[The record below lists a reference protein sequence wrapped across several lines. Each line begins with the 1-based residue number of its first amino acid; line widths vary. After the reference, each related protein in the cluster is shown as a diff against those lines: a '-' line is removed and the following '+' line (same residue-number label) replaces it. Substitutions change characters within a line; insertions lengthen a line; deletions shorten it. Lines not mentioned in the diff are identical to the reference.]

1 MEKSI
6 EKGWHG
12 HTPWRNTTMHQN
24 IGKQKRAKEIHKL
37 FDFGKQLFASV
48 LRSRTGS
55 LSELSILLRFQ
66 KGTKGFERSYNKL
79 IPLME
84 SLKQA
89 YKNLVLS
96 TLPQEGLRLGIID
109 DTSTQK
115 SGKKFPKQTKHH
127 NSTKNSFFS
136 GMKTLCSSIYQK
148 GKVATISSEI
158 VGKGDHKLFVGKEHI
173 DVLLNEY
180 FVDIVLFDSWYAKSE
195 IINYLV
201 EKNASFIS
209 RLRSNN
215 VILSEFKKI
224 SLKKFAEKIEHRQYE
239 QIKMNN
245 KSYWV
250 YDTTLHLQA
259 YGKLRV
265 IFSKR
270 GVQEEPIFLVT
281 NTNFSSQFVDK
292 LYMRRFSIE
301 VFFKDAKQ
309 FLNFETFLCRNA
321 QKWDLHLHLINL
333 LHYTIQKRNS
343 ISKTV
348 RAIRENITDCLLF
361 INQNSLLNKFFDE
374 LIKMCPR

>member
-1 MEKSI
+1 MHKKFAEEK
-6 EKGWHG
+6 
-12 HTPWRNTTMHQN
+12 
-24 IGKQKRAKEIHKL
+24 IGKDIHKL
-37 FDFGKQLFASV
+37 FDFGRQLFASV

-55 LSELSILLRFQ
+55 LSELSTLLRFE
-66 KGTKGFERSYNKL
+66 KGTKGFERRYNKL
-79 IPLME
+79 LPLME
-84 SLKQA
+84 NLKQT

-96 TLPQEGLRLGIID
+96 TLPEEGLRLGIID
-109 DTSTQK
+109 DTSTEK
-115 SGKKFPKQTKHH
+115 SGKKFPKQTNHFDSSEKYH
-127 NSTKNSFFS
+127 FS
-136 GMKTLCSSIYQK
+136 GIKTLCSSIYQK
-148 GKVATISSEI
+148 GKIATIFSEI
-158 VGKGDHKLFVGKEHI
+158 VGEDDHKLVVGKEHI

-195 IINYLV
+195 IIDYLV
-201 EKNASFIS
+201 EKNVSFVS

-215 VILSEFKKI
+215 VILGEFKKI
-224 SLKKFAEKIEHRQYE
+224 SLKKFAEKIEHKQYKK
-239 QIKMNN
+239 IKMNN

-259 YGKLRV
+259 YGNLRI

-270 GVQEEPIFLVT
+270 GLQEEPIFLVT
-281 NTNFSSQFVDK
+281 NTHFSSQFVDK

-321 QKWDLHLHLINL
+321 QKWEIHLHLINI
-333 LHYTIQKRNS
+333 LHYVIQTRNS

-348 RAIRENITDCLLF
+348 RAIRENIADCVLF

-374 LIKMCPR
+374 LAKGCPR